1 MQDKWYVA
9 QKAEE
14 NKAVHYWLTD
24 SLLWKQDT
32 IRVALDYLKSD
43 SLNVLRPQTDT
54 LQMVLRK
61 RPEVKKKRKKG
72 EPEPIVFLGM
82 NVDAPSSMDVFDTV
96 SVVFDEP
103 VLNIKKE
110 AFYLDRKVDTL
121 WQEVDFNFIPDSTN
135 ALGFFIDRDWK
146 YGETYRLEADS
157 ATIYSLYG
165 KWNNVLSTQFTIKK
179 QDDYGNLYIN
189 LPGVDTTAFVQLLN
203 ASDQPVR
210 KAPVREGGVL
220 FMDLK
225 PDKYYARII
234 LDLNNN
240 DEWDPGNFAEKR
252 QPEPV
257 YYYPGFFT
265 VMQNFDV
272 EETWDVTATPLIRQ
286 KPLEITKNKPK
297 EATKKKRDYKNE
309 GRQSSSANN
318 SMPGMPF

>member
-1 MQDKWYVA
+1 MGITLRTPSHRT
-9 QKAEE
+9 AETE
-14 NKAVHYWLTD
+14 CT
-24 SLLWKQDT
+24 
-32 IRVALDYLKSD
+32 
-43 SLNVLRPQTDT
+43 
-54 LQMVLRK
+54 
-61 RPEVKKKRKKG
+61 
-72 EPEPIVFLGM
+72 
-82 NVDAPSSMDVFDTV
+82 AP
-96 SVVFDEP
+96 
-103 VLNIKKE
+103 
-110 AFYLDRKVDTL
+110 
-121 WQEVDFNFIPDSTN
+121 
-135 ALGFFIDRDWK
+135 
-146 YGETYRLEADS
+146 
-157 ATIYSLYG
+157 
-165 KWNNVLSTQFTIKK
+165 
-179 QDDYGNLYIN
+179 
-189 LPGVDTTAFVQLLN
+189 
-203 ASDQPVR
+203 PVR

-309 GRQSSSANN
+309 GRQSSSGNN